1 MRSTGDSAC
10 SFTSYEREAGE
21 GEKEDGRKRRG
32 EGGGEGRDD
41 KNKMI
46 FLNAFS
52 KTFTTYFNSFSF
64 KSKLNQ
70 FITSVRIEEEIQFV
84 SIEKTG
90 IFHSTQTR

>member
-1 MRSTGDSAC
+1 MILRAASHPMKEKQG
-10 SFTSYEREAGE
+10 RGRRRMGGRE
-21 GEKEDGRKRRG
+21 GEK